1 MTISRSFPRQVA
13 TLSFA
18 LAIGMVA
25 GCDSNTPTTSEPP
38 KPMVVANPRPDDPL
52 KDVTLE
58 NESANMD
65 KIRKAGEGIK

>member
-1 MTISRSFPRQVA
+1 
-13 TLSFA
+13 
-18 LAIGMVA
+18 MVA